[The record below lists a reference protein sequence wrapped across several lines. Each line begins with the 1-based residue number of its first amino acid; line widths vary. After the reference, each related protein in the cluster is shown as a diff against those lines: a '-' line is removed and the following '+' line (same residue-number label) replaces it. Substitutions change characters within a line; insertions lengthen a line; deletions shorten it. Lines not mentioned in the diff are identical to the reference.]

1 MSFAVTTLSRRQLLH
16 ASIMLGSLGL
26 GRSVRPVLAQ
36 TPLKKTPEQVLGP
49 FYPVL
54 RTVDRGTD
62 LTAIAGKPGRAQGQ
76 VIHLM
81 GRILNLRGEPVSGAR
96 VEIWQ
101 ANTHGRYVHPG
112 DTNPAPLDPSFEG
125 YGKQLTDAEGRFRF
139 RTIKPGAYPTGVGDW
154 IRPPHIHFDVSGQ
167 INRLV
172 TQMYFEGDALND
184 KDKIRQSVGC
194 KECLTAKLIP
204 PTKDLEP
211 DSLIAIWDIVL
222 PRG

>member
-36 TPLKKTPEQVLGP
+36 TPLKKTPEHVLGP

-81 GRILNLRGEPVSGAR
+81 DRSLDLPLPAAQVESSGR
-96 VEIWQ
+96 
-101 ANTHGRYVHPG
+101 
-112 DTNPAPLDPSFEG
+112 APS
-125 YGKQLTDAEGRFRF
+125 R
-139 RTIKPGAYPTGVGDW
+139 
-154 IRPPHIHFDVSGQ
+154 S
-167 INRLV
+167 
-172 TQMYFEGDALND
+172 
-184 KDKIRQSVGC
+184 S
-194 KECLTAKLIP
+194 
-204 PTKDLEP
+204 
-211 DSLIAIWDIVL
+211 S
-222 PRG
+222 